1 MIHETT
7 KNKSFLKMREELKKL
22 GVINCDFFLAL
33 SDETLVDV
41 DPYSEDLDQETKIK
55 IINECF
61 SNPWYFFP

>member
-1 MIHETT
+1 
-7 KNKSFLKMREELKKL
+7 MREELKKL